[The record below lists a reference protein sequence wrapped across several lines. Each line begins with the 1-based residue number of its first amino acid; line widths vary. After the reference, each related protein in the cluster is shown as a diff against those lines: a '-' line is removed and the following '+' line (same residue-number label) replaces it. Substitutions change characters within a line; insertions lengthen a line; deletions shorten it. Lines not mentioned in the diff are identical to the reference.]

1 MIPVATPR
9 RLAAATAA
17 LAVAEPCFAPVI
29 AAAGPCRLT
38 AGRRAH
44 PTHFASLASSIVYQ
58 QLSGKAAAT
67 IYGRFAA
74 LFPDGIPSAERLP
87 RLRDTALRHAGL
99 SAAKAAAVRDLAA
112 HVRAGALPLDRI
124 ETLDD
129 QAVID
134 ALVEVRGIGR
144 WTAQMFLMFRI
155 GRLDVWPELDLGVQK
170 GIQRL
175 YGLRRLPTAKEMSRH
190 GERFAPHRSVAAW
203 YCWRAL
209 DLEA

>member
-1 MIPVATPR
+1 MIRAATPR

-17 LAVAEPCFAPVI
+17 LVKAEPRFAPVV

-44 PTHFASLASSIVYQ
+44 PTHFVSLASSIIYQ

-74 LFPDGIPSAERLP
+74 LFPDAMPTAERLP
-87 RLRDTALRHAGL
+87 RLRDTTLRQAGL
-99 SAAKAAAVRDLAA
+99 SAAKVAAVRDLAA
-112 HVRAGALPLDRI
+112 HVRADVLPLDRI

-129 QAVID
+129 DAVIE
-134 ALVEVRGIGR
+134 ALIQVRGIGR
-144 WTAQMFLMFRI
+144 WTAQMFLMFRL

-170 GIQRL
+170 GIQRVL
-175 YGLRRLPTAKEMSRH
+175 ALPRLPTARDMPVH
-190 GERFAPHRSVAAW
+190 GAPFAPHRSVAAW

-209 DLEA
+209 EVDA